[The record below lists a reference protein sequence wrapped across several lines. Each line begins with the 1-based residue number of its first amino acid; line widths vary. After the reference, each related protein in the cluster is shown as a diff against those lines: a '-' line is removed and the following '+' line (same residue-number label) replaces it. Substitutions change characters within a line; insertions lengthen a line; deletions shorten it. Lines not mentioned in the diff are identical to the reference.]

1 MLAERPIMTGYAC
14 VRQGSYQRELYEVKR
29 VMGKLQQL
37 PTDSFQVYHGV
48 SVEQYQGWQPIIRCH
63 MGAFSYEPI
72 CFNINSTSGGTAY
85 NGCRE
90 SKSVVGRNYSK
101 AKQEVSAFGP
111 KHAEH
116 ARRFYQSKG
125 THPESQRNLAPPY
138 RPNYCPMQVSYIKQA
153 QANIKRDLL
162 GESVFERTINSTRLY
177 NEPVSRQVPV
187 AVASQYEAVLK
198 VAKISPRP
206 NKKQPENPESGVGV
220 SERVLRYQMDEGK
233 LKKPIDSQNVE
244 DDIDLSKAPVF
255 QILCEISKY

>member
-14 VRQGSYQRELYEVKR
+14 VRQGSYQRQLYEVKR
-29 VMGKLQQL
+29 VMGKVQQL

-48 SVEQYQGWQPIIRCH
+48 SAEQYQGWQPKIRCH

-72 CFNINSTSGGTAY
+72 CYNINSTSGGKAY

-90 SKSVVGRNYSK
+90 SKGVVGRNYSK
-101 AKQEVSAFGP
+101 TKQEVSAFGP

-138 RPNYCPMQVSYIKQA
+138 RPNYCPMQVSYIKP

-162 GESVFERTINSTRLY
+162 GESVFERTINSTRMY
-177 NEPVSRQVPV
+177 NEPVSHQVPV
-187 AVASQYEAVLK
+187 AVASQHEAVLK
-198 VAKISPRP
+198 VAKISSRP
-206 NKKQPENPESGVGV
+206 NKKQPDNPKSVVGV
-220 SERVLRYQMDEGK
+220 SERVLRQQMDEGK
-233 LKKPIDSQNVE
+233 LKKSIGAQNVE
-244 DDIDLSKAPVF
+244 DDNLSRAPVF